1 MTTASTIQEL
11 YVAYFNRP
19 ADVAGLKFWS
29 DILAANPGAYRD
41 IVQDFSNS
49 AEYLQAFRGLDSRQV
64 VDTVYQHLF
73 GRHAESAGVDYW
85 AGLLDNK
92 AVTIGN
98 VVTEVAHGALGKDK
112 IVIDGRVAVATAFTD
127 HLDLKLEQLAYTGSG
142 PNRIAADYLATIVD
156 AQSAAVALV
165 PANIDNEISK
175 FAAPVVTPVVG
186 LGVEIVGVPQGHG

>member
-29 DILAANPGAYRD
+29 GILDTNPGAYRD

-49 AEYLQAFRGLDSRQV
+49 AEYLQAFRGQDSRQV

-73 GRHAESAGVDYW
+73 GRHAESAGSDYW
-85 AGLLDNK
+85 ASLLDNK

-98 VVTEVAHGALGKDK
+98 VVTAVAHGALDKDK
-112 IVIDGRVAVATAFTD
+112 VVIDGRVAVATAFTE
-127 HLDLKLEQLAYTGSG
+127 HLDLKLEQVAYTGAG
-142 PNRIAADYLATIVD
+142 PNKIAADYLATIVD
-156 AQSAAVALV
+156 AQSAALALV
-165 PANIDNEISK
+165 PANIDNEIGK
-175 FAAPVVTPVVG
+175 FVSFTVTPVG
-186 LGVEIVGVPQGHG
+186 QGVEIVGVPPGHG